1 VTAAPAGQPFGVAP
15 DGSVVE
21 PVVLERGGSKASLI
35 TWGASLQDFRL
46 SGVSHSLVL
55 GSPRFEPYLDLM
67 NHFGAIAGRVANR
80 IAGGRA
86 ELDGRVIELERNE
99 GGETCLHGGS
109 GGSGVSNWNL
119 EGHDASRCR
128 MSLRMPDGGGGFPGA
143 LNLGVE
149 YRLEEDG
156 ALSVEIEAASDAPTF
171 CNPAQ
176 HSYWNLSGEADLSH
190 HKLTV
195 HAERY
200 LEVDARKIP
209 LGEPRPVAGT
219 PFDYRKAASLPG
231 EEGPPLDHNFCL
243 RDEPG
248 ELRRAAV
255 LEAGGIELRVFT
267 TEPGLQVYDGLHID
281 SGQHLGHSGTPYGA
295 RAGIALEPQRWPD
308 APNHPG
314 YPSILLRPGE
324 TYRQLSRFHAKR

>member
-1 VTAAPAGQPFGVAP
+1 
-15 DGSVVE
+15 
-21 PVVLERGGSKASLI
+21 
-35 TWGASLQDFRL
+35 
-46 SGVSHSLVL
+46 
-55 GSPRFEPYLDLM
+55 
-67 NHFGAIAGRVANR
+67 
-80 IAGGRA
+80 
-86 ELDGRVIELERNE
+86 
-99 GGETCLHGGS
+99 
-109 GGSGVSNWNL
+109 
-119 EGHDASRCR
+119 
-128 MSLRMPDGGGGFPGA
+128 MSLTMPDGGGGFPGT
-143 LNLGVE
+143 LSLSVE

-156 ALSVEIEAASDAPTF
+156 ALSVEIEATSDGPTF

-209 LGEPRPVAGT
+209 LGGPRPVAGT

-248 ELRRAAV
+248 ELRV
-255 LEAGGIELRVFT
+255 IT
-267 TEPGLQVYDGLHID
+267 TEPGLQVYDGQHID

-308 APNHPG
+308 APNHPD